1 MSLWCL
7 LLLLALPDPTVST
20 NPGVKVQIT
29 QKALDNG
36 RQIGIAYLQEKL
48 KSVKIS
54 NISGSEDVS
63 PIGDVEYR
71 LSGMRITDLVLSQSS
86 LGLVPGTGIS
96 LSIGNAFINL
106 HGDWHVTY
114 LGFIQD
120 SGCFDLDISGLTI
133 KATISVGSDETG
145 RPSVSSN
152 DCVAR
157 VGDANIDFHEGAS
170 WLYNLFTSFIDQA
183 LHDSLENQIC
193 LLVHDAI
200 SDLNS
205 HLKTLNVLATVDKY
219 AEIEYSMVTPPSIS
233 NFLIELSLKGE
244 FYNIGQHQE
253 PPFSAPPFSLPP
265 QTSSMLYIGLSSFM
279 ANSAGFV
286 YNRARP
292 LSLNITDDMI
302 PSSFPMR
309 LNTRTFGAFV
319 PEISK
324 RFPDMK
330 VKILLK
336 TSTQP
341 KVTFE
346 PNNVILQLIGSF
358 TAYAILPNTTLEPL
372 FTYKVDASFSGN
384 FWISGQNLDGSLQR
398 YRIDVTM
405 EASYFEDLHGC
416 HVIIS
421 DGWTTIFKSGQ
432 LCGHMPSDM
441 YTTYLK
447 DIFML
452 VMKLAVIPKVNGY
465 LQQGV
470 SLPGIGRM
478 NLINSKLQVKKGYML
493 LGTDVH
499 FTQ

>member
-36 RQIGIAYLQEKL
+36 RQIGIAYLEEKL

-71 LSGMRITDLVLSQSS
+71 LSGMRITDLGLPQSS

-170 WLYNLFTSFIDQA
+170 WLYNLFTSFIDQLRYNKMLA
-183 LHDSLENQIC
+183 MYHLVFVH
-193 LLVHDAI
+193 LL
-200 SDLNS
+200 
-205 HLKTLNVLATVDKY
+205 VLATVDKY

-292 LSLNITDDMI
+292 LSLYITDDMI

-372 FTYKVDASFSGN
+372 FTYKDASFSGN

-398 YRIDVTM
+398 YR
-405 EASYFEDLHGC
+405 AK
-416 HVIIS
+416 IS
-421 DGWTTIFKSGQ
+421 VSLSKTI
-432 LCGHMPSDM
+432 
-441 YTTYLK
+441 
-447 DIFML
+447 
-452 VMKLAVIPKVNGY
+452 N
-465 LQQGV
+465 QGV

-478 NLINSKLQVKKGYML
+478 NLINSKLQVKKVRL
-493 LGTDVH
+493 LTPLNS
-499 FTQ
+499 FKT

>member
-36 RQIGIAYLQEKL
+36 RQIGIAYLEEKL

-71 LSGMRITDLVLSQSS
+71 LSGMRITDLGLPQSS

-183 LHDSLENQIC
+183 LHDSLENQLRYNKMLAMYHLVFVH
-193 LLVHDAI
+193 LL
-200 SDLNS
+200 
-205 HLKTLNVLATVDKY
+205 VLATVDKY

-292 LSLNITDDMI
+292 LSLYITDDMI

-372 FTYKVDASFSGN
+372 FTYKVGGAGRHSRHVGDHCFRAK
-384 FWISGQNLDGSLQR
+384 ISVSL
-398 YRIDVTM
+398 
-405 EASYFEDLHGC
+405 SK
-416 HVIIS
+416 
-421 DGWTTIFKSGQ
+421 TI
-432 LCGHMPSDM
+432 
-441 YTTYLK
+441 
-447 DIFML
+447 
-452 VMKLAVIPKVNGY
+452 N
-465 LQQGV
+465 QGV

-478 NLINSKLQVKKGYML
+478 NLINSKLQVKKVRL
-493 LGTDVH
+493 LTPLNS
-499 FTQ
+499 FKT